1 MNNMTYF
8 EAQKRASF
16 LISGKNL
23 DEETAKLFL
32 MEMFGFDNTHLLLH
46 YRDEMKQEDVKRYF
60 DWIDQ
65 YLNGQPAQYII
76 GETEFYGNR
85 FKVDDR
91 VLIPRPE
98 TEELVEWLL
107 TDFSNQKDLKVLDM
121 GTGSG
126 AIAISI
132 SKEHPDWQVDAAD
145 ISAKALQVAGLNNEM
160 NKTNVRFIESDLF
173 NAITEDYDVIISN
186 PPYISEDEIKYMDE
200 SVIEHEPKEALFAKN
215 NGLFMYQKIADYIK
229 IKKDTVHGSLYL
241 EIGFKQTD
249 AVTEIFTGSIP
260 GCEVT
265 SRKDFFGN
273 PRMIRV
279 KY

>member
-1 MNNMTYF
+1 MTYF

-76 GETEFYGNR
+76 GETDFYGNR

-107 TDFSNQKDLKVLDM
+107 TDFADQKYLKVLDM

-160 NKTNVRFIESDLF
+160 NETNVRFIESDLF
-173 NAITEDYDVIISN
+173 DAITEDYDVIISN

-241 EIGFKQTD
+241 EIGFKQTE
-249 AVTEIFTGSIP
+249 AVTEIFTESIP

-265 SRKDFFGN
+265 NRDDFFGN

-279 KY
+279 NY

>member
-1 MNNMTYF
+1 
-8 EAQKRASF
+8 
-16 LISGKNL
+16 
-23 DEETAKLFL
+23 
-32 MEMFGFDNTHLLLH
+32 
-46 YRDEMKQEDVKRYF
+46 
-60 DWIDQ
+60 
-65 YLNGQPAQYII
+65 
-76 GETEFYGNR
+76 
-85 FKVDDR
+85 
-91 VLIPRPE
+91 
-98 TEELVEWLL
+98 
-107 TDFSNQKDLKVLDM
+107 M

-145 ISAKALQVAGLNNEM
+145 ISSKALQVAGLNNEM

-241 EIGFKQTD
+241 EIGFKQTE
-249 AVTEIFTGSIP
+249 AVTEIFTESIP

-265 SRKDFFGN
+265 NRDDFFGN

-279 KY
+279 NY

>member
-1 MNNMTYF
+1 MTNMTYF

-16 LISGKNL
+16 LISEKNL

-60 DWIDQ
+60 AWIDQ

-76 GETEFYGNR
+76 GETDFYGNR

-107 TDFSNQKDLKVLDM
+107 TDFADQKDLKVLDM

-186 PPYISEDEIKYMDE
+186 PPYISEDEINYMDE

-241 EIGFKQTD
+241 EIGFKQTE
-249 AVTEIFTGSIP
+249 AVTEIFTESIP
-260 GCEVT
+260 GCEVA

-279 KY
+279 MY

>member
-1 MNNMTYF
+1 MTYF

-16 LISGKNL
+16 LISEKNL

-60 DWIDQ
+60 AWIDQ

-76 GETEFYGNR
+76 GETDFYGNR

-107 TDFSNQKDLKVLDM
+107 TDFADQKDLKVLDM

-186 PPYISEDEIKYMDE
+186 PPYISEDEINYMDE

-241 EIGFKQTD
+241 EIGFKQTE
-249 AVTEIFTGSIP
+249 AVTEIFTESIP
-260 GCEVT
+260 GCEVA

-279 KY
+279 MY

>member
-1 MNNMTYF
+1 MTNMTYF

-76 GETEFYGNR
+76 GETDFYGNR

-107 TDFSNQKDLKVLDM
+107 TDFADQKYLKVLDM

-145 ISAKALQVAGLNNEM
+145 VSSKALQVAGLNNEM
-160 NKTNVRFIESDLF
+160 NKTNVRFIESNLF

-241 EIGFKQTD
+241 EIGFKQTE
-249 AVTEIFTGSIP
+249 AVTEIFTESIP

-265 SRKDFFGN
+265 NRDDFFGN

-279 KY
+279 NY

>member
-1 MNNMTYF
+1 MTNMTYF

-16 LISGKNL
+16 LISEKNL
-23 DEETAKLFL
+23 DQETAKLFL

-46 YRDEMKQEDVKRYF
+46 YRDTMNPADVEKYF
-60 DWIDQ
+60 NWIYQ
-65 YLNGQPAQYII
+65 YLDGQPAQYII

-107 TDFSNQKDLKVLDM
+107 TDFANRKELKVLDM

-132 SKEHPDWQVDAAD
+132 SKKHPEWQVDAAD
-145 ISAKALQVAGLNNEM
+145 ISSKALEVADFNNKM

-173 NAITEDYDVIISN
+173 SAITEDYDVIISN

-215 NGLFMYQKIADYIK
+215 NGLFMYQKIADYIR
-229 IKKDTVHGSLYL
+229 IKKDTFHGSLYL
-241 EIGFKQTD
+241 EIGFKQTES
-249 AVTEIFTGSIP
+249 VTNIFTELIP

-265 SRKDFFGN
+265 NRDDFFGN

-279 KY
+279 NY

>member
-1 MNNMTYF
+1 MTYF

-16 LISGKNL
+16 LISEKNL

-60 DWIDQ
+60 AWIDQ

-76 GETEFYGNR
+76 GETDFYGNR

-107 TDFSNQKDLKVLDM
+107 TDFADQKDLKVLDM

-241 EIGFKQTD
+241 EIGFKQTE
-249 AVTEIFTGSIP
+249 AVTEIFTESIP
-260 GCEVT
+260 GCEVA

>member
-1 MNNMTYF
+1 MTYF

-16 LISGKNL
+16 LISEKNL

-60 DWIDQ
+60 AWIDQ

-76 GETEFYGNR
+76 GETDFYGNR

-107 TDFSNQKDLKVLDM
+107 TDFADQKDLKVLDM

-173 NAITEDYDVIISN
+173 NAINEDYDAIISN

-241 EIGFKQTD
+241 EIGFKQTE
-249 AVTEIFTGSIP
+249 AVTEIFTESIP
-260 GCEVT
+260 GCEVA

>member
-1 MNNMTYF
+1 MTYF

-76 GETEFYGNR
+76 GETDFYGNR

-107 TDFSNQKDLKVLDM
+107 TDFADQKYLKVLDM

-241 EIGFKQTD
+241 EIGFKQTE
-249 AVTEIFTGSIP
+249 AVTEIFTESIP

-265 SRKDFFGN
+265 NRDDFFGN

-279 KY
+279 NY

>member
-1 MNNMTYF
+1 MTYF

-16 LISGKNL
+16 LISEKNL
-23 DEETAKLFL
+23 DEATAKLFL

-60 DWIDQ
+60 TWIDQ

-76 GETEFYGNR
+76 GETDFYGNR

-107 TDFSNQKDLKVLDM
+107 TDFADQKDLKVLDM

-132 SKEHPDWQVDAAD
+132 SNEHPEWQVDAAD

-241 EIGFKQTD
+241 EIGFKQTE
-249 AVTEIFTGSIP
+249 AVTEIFTESIP

-265 SRKDFFGN
+265 NRDDFFGN

-279 KY
+279 NY